1 MTAPDVLLSDADRQS
16 MIEICNRLRAMMAGF
31 ITLGADDLPAAL
43 CDRPALVESLAGV
56 VLREILRLERLVPDP
71 AADAAASRD
80 VASAGFSGQR
90 EV

>member
-1 MTAPDVLLSDADRQS
+1 MTAPDVSLPDADRQS
-16 MIEICNRLRAMMAGF
+16 MIEICNRLRALTAGF
-31 ITLGADDLPAAL
+31 LVLGADDLPAAL

-56 VLREILRLERLVPDP
+56 VLKEILRLERLVPDP